1 MTHPRDP
8 LTVLAAAIDLPDT
21 ARAPEWVHLLP
32 TAKGRVTTFDGR
44 GPYEV
49 MNAEAI
55 IAASMENPR
64 GIPVDVNHSTNL
76 AAPEGREAPAY
87 GWVKQMEVRS
97 DGVWG
102 RVEWTK
108 AGRELVEDKAY
119 RGISPVITVHPDR
132 RTVRL
137 IPCVSLVNKPNLR
150 GLTALHQE
158 TSMDF
163 MAKMAK
169 ALGLPDDAT
178 EEAIMAAIAEMKGK
192 KSDPD
197 MVAMQSALTEMGTV
211 LGIEGGNATAIVAAV
226 KGKVASTQSLTVLQA
241 ENAVLKG
248 RVDTMEAAGKR
259 AASEAYVKGEF
270 AKKRDGLKA
279 DNLETFITL
288 HMEQPAVAVKIVENM
303 RVLGDAG
310 VSGMPPT
317 AGADGKLTAL
327 NAEQTRAAALLNIEP
342 AKYLDTLNAER
353 ASKLEIV

>member
-1 MTHPRDP
+1 MKHPRDP
-8 LTVLAAAIDLPDT
+8 LTVLAASLDLPVADG
-21 ARAPEWVHLLP
+21 APDWVHLLP
-32 TAKGRVTTFDGR
+32 TAKGPVRTFDGR

-49 MNAEAI
+49 TNAEAI
-55 IAASMENPR
+55 IAASMANPR

-119 RGISPVITVHPDR
+119 CGISPVITLHADA
-132 RTVRL
+132 RTVAL

-158 TSMDF
+158 TSMDL
-163 MAKMAK
+163 MAKLAK

-178 EEAIMAAIAEMKGK
+178 EDAIFAAISDMKGK

-197 MVAMQSALTEMGTV
+197 MVAMQSAMTEMGTV

-226 KGKVASTQSLTVLQA
+226 KGKVVASDALTALQA
-241 ENAVLKG
+241 EVTTLK
-248 RVDTMEAAGKR
+248 TASKR
-259 AASEAYVKGEF
+259 IASEGFIDGEI
-270 AKKRDGLKA
+270 AKKRAGLNA
-279 DNLETFITL
+279 TTRDTYVTL
-288 HMEQPAVAVKIVENM
+288 HMEQPDVAKKLVEAM
-303 RVLGDAG
+303 PMLGDAG
-310 VSGMPPT
+310 VTAQPT

-327 NAEQTRAAALLNIEP
+327 NAEQTRAAKLLNIEP